1 MMSWDTVVLTLAAM
15 TLLTIWWVIEG
26 GDDDT

>member
-1 MMSWDTVVLTLAAM
+1 MMSWDTFVLTLAAC

-26 GDDDT
+26 NDDDT